1 MFNCVSAPLV
11 AHQAM
16 VRGMVQVKITLQSD
30 LTLDNLAE

>member
-11 AHQAM
+11 ALQVM